1 MEKRIAVY
9 EDFGAIGD
17 GVHDDIEAIKACHE
31 YANANGLEVYA
42 TDGKTYYIGGK
53 DITVTVKTSTHWG
66 KASFIIDD
74 RSVENIESVVFR
86 VMGDGEVFTPDI
98 TSLTKN
104 QEKVEFSHT
113 GRVFVRVFNENKRV
127 YIRKGLNQ
135 NSGNEASD
143 CFTVDG
149 DGKVLC
155 GINWDYPT
163 ITGAY
168 AKSIDDAPIVIEG
181 GIFTTVANQAE
192 SFYNYHF
199 RNIVVERSNVTICGI
214 THLVEGEG
222 EHGAPYKGFIM
233 ANECANFTLKDCLLT
248 PHFIY
253 ETQSAIPGKT
263 VPMGTYDINI
273 NAVIGLTLSGVK
285 QTKDINDKSYWGLMG
300 SNFSKDVLLEDCEIS
315 RYDAHCGVTNATIKN
330 CKLGWQGVNLIGFG
344 EFVIENSSVTAG
356 SFINLRPDYG
366 SFFEGTIKVKN
377 CTWTP
382 TARNPFIIAG
392 LNTGDHYF
400 GYTCSMPHYIEI
412 DGLFVDEATSTMW
425 GPLYI
430 LPNYDP
436 NFEPGKP
443 YAYVVPETVKIRNI
457 SAASGRD
464 LDAAKFP
471 EAFLNTQIECL

>member
-1 MEKRIAVY
+1 MEKRIAIY

-17 GVHDDIEAIKACHE
+17 GVHDDIEAIKACHD

-53 DITVTVKTSTHWG
+53 DVTVTVKTSTHWG
-66 KASFIIDD
+66 KAAFIIDD
-74 RSVENIESVVFR
+74 RKIENIENVIFQVE
-86 VMGDGEVFTPDI
+86 GDGETFTPDI

-104 QEKVEFSHT
+104 QKKVDFSHT
-113 GRVFVRVFNENKRV
+113 GKVFVRVFNENRRV
-127 YIRKGLNQ
+127 FIRKGLNQ
-135 NSGNEASD
+135 NSGGEASD
-143 CFTVDG
+143 CFVVDA
-149 DGKVLC
+149 DGGVI
-155 GINWDYPT
+155 GSVDWDYPT
-163 ITGAY
+163 ITSAY
-168 AKSIDDAPIVIEG
+168 AKSADDKPIVIEG
-181 GIFTTVANQAE
+181 GVFTTIANQAE
-192 SFYNYHF
+192 SLYNYHF
-199 RNIVVERSNVTICGI
+199 RNIVVERSNVTLRCI

-222 EHGAPYKGFIM
+222 DHGAPYRGFIM
-233 ANECANFTLKDCLLT
+233 ANECYNFVLEDCLLT

-253 ETQSAIPGKT
+253 HTQSAIPGKT

-273 NAVIGLTLSGVK
+273 KAAVGLTLRGVK
-285 QTKDINDKSYWGLMG
+285 QTKDINDTNYWGLMG
-300 SNFSKDVLLEDCEIS
+300 SNFSKNVLLEDCEIS
-315 RYDAHCGVTNATIKN
+315 RYDAHCGVTNATIRN

-344 EFVIENSSVTAG
+344 DFVIENSSVAAG

-382 TARNPFIIAG
+382 TGRNPFIIAG
-392 LNTGDHYF
+392 ANSGDHDF
-400 GYTCSMPHYIEI
+400 GYVCSMPNYIEI
-412 DGLFVDEATSTMW
+412 DGLFVDEADSTMW

-430 LPNYDP
+430 LPNYDQ

-457 SAASGRD
+457 STATGRD